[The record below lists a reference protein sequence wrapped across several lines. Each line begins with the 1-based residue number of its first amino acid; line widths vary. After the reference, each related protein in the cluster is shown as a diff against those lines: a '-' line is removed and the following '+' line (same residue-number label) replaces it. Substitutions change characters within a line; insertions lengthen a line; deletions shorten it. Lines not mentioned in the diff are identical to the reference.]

1 MAFDGV
7 TLHTIVSEL
16 QFLKNAK
23 VNSIYEPS
31 QNNIVISVYNKN
43 TYAINIDT
51 TANNY
56 RIHLTTYNKQNPIV
70 CPNFCMI
77 LRKYL
82 SGGRINNIYMK
93 GLERIAYIE
102 FKCFNEMNDEVE
114 RTLIIELMGKYSN
127 IILVNENSII
137 LDALKKFDS
146 ESDNIRDINSN
157 NRSIMPGRKYI
168 EVNDTKINFLETSK
182 EKFINKVL
190 ENDNKTLNK
199 AIPSLFTGI
208 SKVTID
214 SIITELKLT
223 NTASKN
229 NLEEI
234 YDYLFSIINEENKA
248 DFKAL
253 NEKDYSI
260 FLNKEIKENLDV
272 NFKMDDF
279 YNDKSEKELFVNYR
293 NSLLKLLSGTLD
305 KLSKKME
312 NIDQKIL
319 ACKDMEKNKEYGELL
334 IANIYRFKDIKEYE
348 NVKELEVENYYDNNN
363 LVKIPI
369 DVSLNI
375 QKNADKYFKKYNKM
389 KNTLR
394 VTKKQK
400 EQTDIELKYLETLV
414 YELDNCKNI
423 EEVDEVYNEMAE
435 NVLFIDLKNN
445 KMNKRSYNK
454 RKELRESK
462 GKIDDSLNNYYKLE
476 IDGFKVFVG
485 KNNKQN
491 DYLTTKIAKDK
502 DLWFHTKDIHG
513 SHLILKCDGEMPKN
527 STIIKCAE
535 IAAFYSKA
543 RYSSHVPVDY
553 TLIKNVKKPK
563 GAALGYVI
571 YVSNKTVY
579 VEPSNKNY

>member
-7 TLHTIVSEL
+7 TLHTIVNEL

-31 QNNIVISVYNKN
+31 QNNIVISVYNKK

-56 RIHLTTYNKQNPIV
+56 RMHLTTHDKQNPIV

-82 SGGRINNIYMK
+82 AGGRINNIYMK

-127 IILVNENSII
+127 LILVNENSVI
-137 LDALKKFDS
+137 LDALKKFDT
-146 ESDNIRDINSN
+146 DNTLDGK
-157 NRSIMPGRKYI
+157 RSIMPGRKYI
-168 EVNDTKINFLETSK
+168 EVNDEKTNFLEISK
-182 EKFINKVL
+182 EQFINKVL

-248 DFKAL
+248 DFKVL

-279 YNDKSEKELFVNYR
+279 YNDKTEKELFVNYR

-394 VTKKQK
+394 VTKLQK

>member
-31 QNNIVISVYNKN
+31 QNNIVISVYNKK

-56 RIHLTTYNKQNPIV
+56 RMHLTTHDKQNPIV

-82 SGGRINNIYMK
+82 AGGRINNIYMK

-127 IILVNENSII
+127 VILVNEKSVI

-168 EVNDTKINFLETSK
+168 EVNDTKINFLEISK

-279 YNDKSEKELFVNYR
+279 YNDKTEKELFVNYR

-394 VTKKQK
+394 VTKLQK

-563 GAALGYVI
+563 GAVPGYVI

>member
-7 TLHTIVSEL
+7 TLHTIVNEL

-102 FKCFNEMNDEVE
+102 FNCLNEMNDEVK

-157 NRSIMPGRKYI
+157 NRSIMPGRKYV
-168 EVNDTKINFLETSK
+168 EVNDTKIDILSINK
-182 EKFINKVL
+182 EKFVGIVL
-190 ENDNKTLNK
+190 ESDYKTLEK

-208 SKVTID
+208 SKVLIN
-214 SIITELKLT
+214 SIITDLKLT
-223 NTASKN
+223 NTVSKN

-234 YDYLFSIINEENKA
+234 YDYLFCLINEDNNVNLKV
-248 DFKAL
+248 L

-260 FLNKEIKENLDV
+260 VLDKENKDDLFLN
-272 NFKMDDF
+272 FKLDDF
-279 YNDKSEKELFVNYR
+279 YNDKYEKELFVNYR
-293 NSLLKLLSGTLD
+293 NSLLRLLGGTLD
-305 KLSKKME
+305 KLVKKME

-319 ACKDMEKNKEYGELL
+319 ACEDMEKNKVFGELL

-348 NVKELEVENYYDNNN
+348 NIKELEVENYYDNNN

-491 DYLTTKIAKDK
+491 DYLTTKVAKDR

-563 GAALGYVI
+563 GAVPGYVI

>member
-7 TLHTIVSEL
+7 TLHTIVNEL

-31 QNNIVISVYNKN
+31 QNNIVISVYNKK

-56 RIHLTTYNKQNPIV
+56 RMHLTTHDKQNPIV

-82 SGGRINNIYMK
+82 AGGRINNIYMK

-127 IILVNENSII
+127 LILVNENSVI
-137 LDALKKFDS
+137 LDALKKFDT
-146 ESDNIRDINSN
+146 DNTLDGK
-157 NRSIMPGRKYI
+157 RSIMPGRKYI
-168 EVNDTKINFLETSK
+168 EVNDAKTNFLEISK
-182 EKFINKVL
+182 EQFINKVL

-248 DFKAL
+248 DFKVL

-279 YNDKSEKELFVNYR
+279 YNDKTEKELFVNYR

-394 VTKKQK
+394 VTKLQK